1 MEEFVQ
7 PLKKPYCPYAQCI
20 EKIAKHLVERRLEF
34 HRHKLEVE
42 PQCTRERLRLVFVPG
57 LSVGKYNGFAV
68 VCHTIPAGMRIVLRH
83 ALFKSSFTAA
93 RICRF
98 AAPIDAFI
106 VQPAALR

>member
-1 MEEFVQ
+1 MGELVQ
-7 PLKKPYCPYAQCI
+7 PLKKTHSSYAKPV
-20 EKIAKHLVERRLEF
+20 EEVAKHLVERRLEF

-42 PQCTRERLRLVFVPG
+42 TKRAGERLRLVFVAG

-68 VCHTIPAGMRIVLRH
+68 IRHTIPAGMRIVLRH

>member
-1 MEEFVQ
+1 
-7 PLKKPYCPYAQCI
+7 
-20 EKIAKHLVERRLEF
+20 
-34 HRHKLEVE
+34 
-42 PQCTRERLRLVFVPG
+42 
-57 LSVGKYNGFAV
+57 
-68 VCHTIPAGMRIVLRH
+68 MRIVFRH